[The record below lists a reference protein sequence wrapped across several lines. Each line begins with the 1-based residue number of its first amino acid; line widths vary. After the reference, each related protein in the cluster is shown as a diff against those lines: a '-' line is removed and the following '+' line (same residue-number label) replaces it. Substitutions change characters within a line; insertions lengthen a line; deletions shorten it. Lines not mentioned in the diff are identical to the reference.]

1 MSDAGERIVEAPV
14 AQSVAVAPEDPNSP
28 QALWADFLSA
38 VRAITILRLGAESP
52 PERIGRFALFY
63 PLIGF
68 FIGVTLV
75 LLDWALRLVLS
86 QEMTSVLLVAAL
98 AVVSAGRHL
107 DGFANTADGLIGF
120 RGREWALATMRARP
134 LGSFGSAALFF
145 LLILKVRGFDIL
157 AEQTRTLGLLL
168 VPMLGRWAM
177 VVVAHGSR
185 EAGPPAQAEKF
196 SPAVGSREFAVAS
209 VICFVLLLAL
219 AQALGLIVLIVVAA
233 LTVGLR
239 LYFHHRLDGI
249 TDQSLGAVTETVE
262 TIALIVFALGS

>member
-1 MSDAGERIVEAPV
+1 MDVTPV
-14 AQSVAVAPEDPNSP
+14 PSTGTAQEDPNSP
-28 QALWADFLSA
+28 GVLWTDFLSA

-68 FIGVTLV
+68 LIGIALY
-75 LLDWALRLVLS
+75 LFDWTLRLILS
-86 QEMTSVLLVAAL
+86 QEMTSVLLVTAL
-98 AVVSAGRHL
+98 AVLSAGRHL

-134 LGSFGSAALFF
+134 LGSFGAAALFF

-177 VVVAHGSR
+177 VVVAHGSK
-185 EAGPPAQAEKF
+185 EAGHQEQAAKF
-196 SPAVGSREFAVAS
+196 APAVGSREFAVAS
-209 VICFVLLLAL
+209 VVCLVLLLAL
-219 AQALGLIVLIVVAA
+219 AQALGLLVLIVVAA

-239 LYFHHRLDGI
+239 LYFHHRLGGI

-262 TIALIVFALGS
+262 TMALLVFALGS